1 MAKNVKE
8 KLKNKLDKGI
18 KKISELSQA
27 EQNVNSAI
35 TAENSKLNNFAIIT
49 TWITMV
55 LGEVIFLVSQFA
67 QQRQFDDFKI
77 QLIIFTVGFSVLN
90 LIPTIIFFFFKKI
103 HSVLSIL
110 KYIIPL
116 TFSSIVPLY
125 SYVCLGYNHQVW
137 MLGLCVIIFSI
148 LFMSK
153 RVFVITTVFLT
164 IMDFAFLFIVSNM
177 EFNGERYLDTLFNIR
192 AEVGIRS
199 ACYIIALLFGLRVI
213 NYIRVLFNTASA
225 NEKKTAEQN
234 KKMEEIV
241 TGIKDLSENLKKL
254 STANADYAEK
264 LSEASESQASGIE
277 EIASS
282 TEELMSS
289 IEEIAKNTTLIYGEI
304 EKVAIDSE
312 KGTTS
317 LNSSSSEMHDLV
329 VFSQKMI
336 ESIDAINEIAEN
348 TNLLALNAAIEAAR
362 AGDAGKGFAV
372 VATEIRKLA
381 EKSTRAASEVGDL
394 LRESKIKINK
404 TSDLN
409 KAVAETYNDVSLRLE
424 EITKVFQQI
433 SFAIQELDKGG
444 REISK
449 SLELISQ
456 TSNENFDMSKEI
468 ASTTKEFDG
477 EIRHLTQL
485 VGN

>member
-8 KLKNKLDKGI
+8 KLKSKPEQGI
-18 KKISELSQA
+18 KKISETSQA
-27 EQNVNSAI
+27 NQNSNSTI
-35 TAENSKLNNFAIIT
+35 TAENSKLNTFAIIT

-67 QQRQFDDFKI
+67 QQRQFDDFKM

-103 HSVLSIL
+103 HSVL

-164 IMDFAFLFIVSNM
+164 VMDFAFLFIVSNM
-177 EFNGERYLDTLFNIR
+177 EFNGEKYIDTLFNMR
-192 AEVGIRS
+192 AEIGIRL
-199 ACYIIALLFGLRVI
+199 ACYVIALLFGLRVI

-225 NEKKTAEQN
+225 NEKRTNEQN

-241 TGIKDLSENLKKL
+241 FGIKDLSEKLKKL

-264 LSEASESQASGIE
+264 LSESSESQASGIE

-289 IEEIAKNTTLIYGEI
+289 IEEIAKNTTLVYGEI
-304 EKVAIDSE
+304 ERVTIDSE

-329 VFSQKMI
+329 LFSQKMI

-409 KAVAETYNDVSLRLE
+409 KAVAETYNDVSAKLD

-433 SFAIQELDKGG
+433 SFATQELDKGG
-444 REISK
+444 REIAK
-449 SLELISQ
+449 ALEGISQ

-468 ASTTKEFDG
+468 ESTTKEFDS

-485 VGN
+485 IGN

>member
-1 MAKNVKE
+1 MAKNMKE
-8 KLKNKLDKGI
+8 KIKNKLDKGI
-18 KKISELSQA
+18 KKISEISSEQLTDSAMSA
-27 EQNVNSAI
+27 ENKKLNIFAI
-35 TAENSKLNNFAIIT
+35 TT
-49 TWITMV
+49 TWLTMV
-55 LGEVIFLVSQFA
+55 MGEIFFVISQIA
-67 QQRQFDDFKI
+67 QQREFDDFKM
-77 QLIIFTVGFSVLN
+77 QLLVFTIGFSVLN
-90 LIPTIIFFFFKKI
+90 LIPTAIFFFFKKI
-103 HSVLSIL
+103 HGSL
-110 KYIIPL
+110 KYIIPV
-116 TFSSIVPLY
+116 TFATIVPLY

-137 MLGLCVIIFSI
+137 MLGLAIILFSI

-153 RVFVITTVFLT
+153 RVFAITAAFVMLADFIFFFTVLH
-164 IMDFAFLFIVSNM
+164 M
-177 EFNGERYLDTLFNIR
+177 EFGGQEYIETLFNMR
-192 AEVGIRS
+192 AEVGIRL
-199 ACYIIALLFGLRVI
+199 ACYVIEIVLGLRII
-213 NYIRVLFNTASA
+213 NYIKLLFVSAAA
-225 NEKKTAEQN
+225 NEKKATEQN

-241 TGIKDLSENLKKL
+241 NGIKDLSENLKKL
-254 STANADYAEK
+254 SGNNSDYAEK

-289 IEEIAKNTTLIYGEI
+289 IEEIAKNTTLVYGEI
-304 EKVAIDSE
+304 EKVSIDSE

-317 LNSSSSEMHDLV
+317 LNSSSTEMHDLV
-329 VFSQKMI
+329 LFSQKMI

-394 LRESKIKINK
+394 LRESKIKITK
-404 TSDLN
+404 TSDFN
-409 KAVAETYNDVSLRLE
+409 KAVAETYKDVSLRLE

>member
-1 MAKNVKE
+1 MAKNMKE
-8 KLKNKLDKGI
+8 KLKSKPEQGI
-18 KKISELSQA
+18 KKISETSQA
-27 EQNVNSAI
+27 NQNSNSTI

-49 TWITMV
+49 TWITLV
-55 LGEVIFLVSQFA
+55 LGELIFLVSQFA
-67 QQRQFDDFKI
+67 QQRQFDDFKM

-90 LIPTIIFFFFKKI
+90 LIPTIIFFFFKRI
-103 HSVLSIL
+103 HSVL

-125 SYVCLGYNHQVW
+125 SYICLGYNHQVW

-164 IMDFAFLFIVSNM
+164 VMDFAFLFIVSNM
-177 EFNGERYLDTLFNIR
+177 EFNGEKYIDTLFNMR
-192 AEVGIRS
+192 AEIGIRL

-213 NYIRVLFNTASA
+213 NYIRVLFNSASA
-225 NEKKTAEQN
+225 NEKRTNEQN
-234 KKMEEIV
+234 KKMEEMV
-241 TGIKDLSENLKKL
+241 FGIKDLSEKLKKL

-264 LSEASESQASGIE
+264 LSESSESQASGIE

-289 IEEIAKNTTLIYGEI
+289 IEEIAKNTTLVYGEI
-304 EKVAIDSE
+304 ERVTIDSE

-329 VFSQKMI
+329 LFSQKMI

-409 KAVAETYNDVSLRLE
+409 KAVAETYNDVSAKLD

-433 SFAIQELDKGG
+433 SFATQELDKGG
-444 REISK
+444 REIAK
-449 SLELISQ
+449 ALEGISQ

-468 ASTTKEFDG
+468 ESTTKEFDS

-485 VGN
+485 IGN

>member
-8 KLKNKLDKGI
+8 KLKSKPEQGI
-18 KKISELSQA
+18 KKISETSQA
-27 EQNVNSAI
+27 NQNSNSTI

-49 TWITMV
+49 TWITLV
-55 LGEVIFLVSQFA
+55 LGELIFLVSQFA
-67 QQRQFDDFKI
+67 QQRQFDDFKM

-103 HSVLSIL
+103 HSVL

-125 SYVCLGYNHQVW
+125 SYICLGYNHQVW

-164 IMDFAFLFIVSNM
+164 VMDFAFLFIVSNM
-177 EFNGERYLDTLFNIR
+177 EFNGEKYIDTLFNMR
-192 AEVGIRS
+192 AEIGIRL

-213 NYIRVLFNTASA
+213 NYIRVLFNSASA
-225 NEKKTAEQN
+225 NEKRTNEQN

-241 TGIKDLSENLKKL
+241 FGIKDLSEKLKKL

-264 LSEASESQASGIE
+264 LSESSESQASGIE

-289 IEEIAKNTTLIYGEI
+289 IEEIAKNTTLVYGEI
-304 EKVAIDSE
+304 ERVTIDSE

-329 VFSQKMI
+329 LFSQKMI

-409 KAVAETYNDVSLRLE
+409 KAVAETYNDVSAKLD

-433 SFAIQELDKGG
+433 SFATQELDKGG
-444 REISK
+444 REIAK
-449 SLELISQ
+449 ALEGISQ

-468 ASTTKEFDG
+468 ESTTKEFDS

-485 VGN
+485 IGN

>member
-90 LIPTIIFFFFKKI
+90 LIPTIIFFFFKRI
-103 HSVLSIL
+103 HSVL

-125 SYVCLGYNHQVW
+125 SYICLGYNHQVW

-289 IEEIAKNTTLIYGEI
+289 IEEIAKNTTLVYGAI

-485 VGN
+485 VSN

>member
-8 KLKNKLDKGI
+8 KLKSKPEQGI
-18 KKISELSQA
+18 KKISETSQA
-27 EQNVNSAI
+27 NQNSNSTI
-35 TAENSKLNNFAIIT
+35 TAENSKLNTFAIIT
-49 TWITMV
+49 TWITLV

-67 QQRQFDDFKI
+67 QQRQFDDFKM

-90 LIPTIIFFFFKKI
+90 LIPTIIFFFFKRI
-103 HSVLSIL
+103 HSVL

-164 IMDFAFLFIVSNM
+164 VMDFAFLFIVSNM
-177 EFNGERYLDTLFNIR
+177 EFNGEKYIDTLFNMR
-192 AEVGIRS
+192 AEIGIRL

-213 NYIRVLFNTASA
+213 NYIRVLFNSASA
-225 NEKKTAEQN
+225 NEKRTNEQN

-241 TGIKDLSENLKKL
+241 FGIKDLSEKLKKL

-264 LSEASESQASGIE
+264 LSESSESQASGIE

-289 IEEIAKNTTLIYGEI
+289 IEEIAKNTTLVYGEI
-304 EKVAIDSE
+304 ERVTIDSE

-329 VFSQKMI
+329 LFSQKMI

-409 KAVAETYNDVSLRLE
+409 KAVAETYNGVSAKLD

-433 SFAIQELDKGG
+433 SFATQELDKGG
-444 REISK
+444 REIAK
-449 SLELISQ
+449 ALEGISQ

-468 ASTTKEFDG
+468 ESTTKEFDS

-485 VGN
+485 IGN

>member
-1 MAKNVKE
+1 MKE
-8 KLKNKLDKGI
+8 KLKSKPEQGI
-18 KKISELSQA
+18 KKISETSQA
-27 EQNVNSAI
+27 NQNSNSTI

-49 TWITMV
+49 TWITLV
-55 LGEVIFLVSQFA
+55 LGELIFLVSQFA
-67 QQRQFDDFKI
+67 QQRQFDDFKM

-90 LIPTIIFFFFKKI
+90 LTPTIIFFFFKKI
-103 HSVLSIL
+103 HSVL

-125 SYVCLGYNHQVW
+125 SYICLGYNHQVW

-164 IMDFAFLFIVSNM
+164 VMDFAFLFIVSNM
-177 EFNGERYLDTLFNIR
+177 EFNGEKYIDTLFNMR
-192 AEVGIRS
+192 AEIGIRL

-213 NYIRVLFNTASA
+213 NYIRVLFNSASA
-225 NEKKTAEQN
+225 NEKRTNEQN
-234 KKMEEIV
+234 KKMEEMV
-241 TGIKDLSENLKKL
+241 FGIKDLSEKLKKL

-264 LSEASESQASGIE
+264 LSESSESQASGIE

-289 IEEIAKNTTLIYGEI
+289 IEEIAKNTTLVYGEI
-304 EKVAIDSE
+304 ERVTIDSE

-329 VFSQKMI
+329 LFSQKMI

-409 KAVAETYNDVSLRLE
+409 KAVAETYNDVSAKLD

-433 SFAIQELDKGG
+433 SFATQELDKGG
-444 REISK
+444 REIAK
-449 SLELISQ
+449 ALEGISQ

-468 ASTTKEFDG
+468 ESTTKEFDS

-485 VGN
+485 IGN

>member
-1 MAKNVKE
+1 MAKNMKE
-8 KLKNKLDKGI
+8 KLKSKPEQGI
-18 KKISELSQA
+18 KKISETSQA
-27 EQNVNSAI
+27 NQNSNSTI

-49 TWITMV
+49 TWITLV
-55 LGEVIFLVSQFA
+55 LGELIFLVSQFA
-67 QQRQFDDFKI
+67 QQRQFDDFKM

-90 LIPTIIFFFFKKI
+90 LIPTIIFFFFKRI
-103 HSVLSIL
+103 HSVL

-125 SYVCLGYNHQVW
+125 SYICLGYNHQVW

-164 IMDFAFLFIVSNM
+164 VMDFAFLFIVSNM
-177 EFNGERYLDTLFNIR
+177 EFNGEKYIDTLFNMR
-192 AEVGIRS
+192 AEAGIRL

-213 NYIRVLFNTASA
+213 NYIRVLFNSASA
-225 NEKKTAEQN
+225 NEKRTNEQN
-234 KKMEEIV
+234 KKMEEMV
-241 TGIKDLSENLKKL
+241 FGIKDLSEKLKKL

-264 LSEASESQASGIE
+264 LSESSESQASGIE

-289 IEEIAKNTTLIYGEI
+289 IEEIAKNTTLVYGEI
-304 EKVAIDSE
+304 ERVTIDSE

-329 VFSQKMI
+329 LFSQKMI

-348 TNLLALNAAIEAAR
+348 TNLLALNAAIEAAS

-409 KAVAETYNDVSLRLE
+409 KAVAETYNDVSAKLD

-433 SFAIQELDKGG
+433 SFATQELDKGG
-444 REISK
+444 REIAK
-449 SLELISQ
+449 ALEGISQ

-468 ASTTKEFDG
+468 ESTTKEFDS

-485 VGN
+485 IGN

>member
-8 KLKNKLDKGI
+8 KLKSKPEQGI
-18 KKISELSQA
+18 KKISETSQA
-27 EQNVNSAI
+27 NQNSNSTI
-35 TAENSKLNNFAIIT
+35 TAENSKLNTFAIIT
-49 TWITMV
+49 TWITLV

-67 QQRQFDDFKI
+67 QQRQFDDFKM

-90 LIPTIIFFFFKKI
+90 LVPTIIFFFFKRI
-103 HSVLSIL
+103 HSVL

-164 IMDFAFLFIVSNM
+164 VMDFAFLFIVSNM
-177 EFNGERYLDTLFNIR
+177 EFNGEKYIDTLFNMR
-192 AEVGIRS
+192 AEIGIRL
-199 ACYIIALLFGLRVI
+199 ACYVIALLFGLRVI

-225 NEKKTAEQN
+225 NEKRTNEQN

-241 TGIKDLSENLKKL
+241 FGIKDLSEKLKKL

-264 LSEASESQASGIE
+264 LSESSESQASGIE

-289 IEEIAKNTTLIYGEI
+289 IEEIAKNTTLVYGEI
-304 EKVAIDSE
+304 ERVTIDSE

-329 VFSQKMI
+329 LFSQKMI

-409 KAVAETYNDVSLRLE
+409 KAVAETYNDVSAKLD

-433 SFAIQELDKGG
+433 SFATQELDKGG
-444 REISK
+444 REIAK
-449 SLELISQ
+449 ALEGISQ

-468 ASTTKEFDG
+468 ESTTKEFDS

-485 VGN
+485 IGN

>member
-1 MAKNVKE
+1 MAKNMKE
-8 KLKNKLDKGI
+8 KLKSKPEQGI
-18 KKISELSQA
+18 KKISETSQA
-27 EQNVNSAI
+27 NQNSNSTI
-35 TAENSKLNNFAIIT
+35 TAENSKLNTFAIIT
-49 TWITMV
+49 TWITLV

-67 QQRQFDDFKI
+67 QQRQFDDFKM

-90 LIPTIIFFFFKKI
+90 LVPTIIFFFFKRI
-103 HSVLSIL
+103 HSVL

-164 IMDFAFLFIVSNM
+164 VMDFAFLFIVSNM
-177 EFNGERYLDTLFNIR
+177 EFNGEKYIDTLFNMR
-192 AEVGIRS
+192 AEIGIRL
-199 ACYIIALLFGLRVI
+199 ACYVIALLFGLRVI

-225 NEKKTAEQN
+225 NEKRTNEQN

-241 TGIKDLSENLKKL
+241 FGIKDLSEKLKKL

-264 LSEASESQASGIE
+264 LSESSESQASGIE

-289 IEEIAKNTTLIYGEI
+289 IEEIAKNTTLVYGEI
-304 EKVAIDSE
+304 ERVTIDSE

-329 VFSQKMI
+329 LFSQKMI

-409 KAVAETYNDVSLRLE
+409 KAVAETYNDVSAKLD

-433 SFAIQELDKGG
+433 SFATQELDKGG
-444 REISK
+444 REIAK
-449 SLELISQ
+449 ALEGISQ

-468 ASTTKEFDG
+468 ESTTKEFDS

-485 VGN
+485 IGN

>member
-90 LIPTIIFFFFKKI
+90 LIPTIIFFFFKRI
-103 HSVLSIL
+103 HSVL

-125 SYVCLGYNHQVW
+125 SYICLGYNHQVW

-409 KAVAETYNDVSLRLE
+409 KAVAETYKDVSLRLE

>member
-1 MAKNVKE
+1 MAKNMKE
-8 KLKNKLDKGI
+8 KLKSKPEQGI
-18 KKISELSQA
+18 KKISETSQA
-27 EQNVNSAI
+27 NQNSNSTI

-49 TWITMV
+49 TWITLV
-55 LGEVIFLVSQFA
+55 LGELIFLVSQFA

-90 LIPTIIFFFFKKI
+90 LIPTIIFFFFKRI
-103 HSVLSIL
+103 HSVL

-153 RVFVITTVFLT
+153 RVFVITTIFLT
-164 IMDFAFLFIVSNM
+164 VMDFAFLFIVSNM
-177 EFNGERYLDTLFNIR
+177 EFNGEKYIDTLFNMR
-192 AEVGIRS
+192 AEIGIRL

-213 NYIRVLFNTASA
+213 NYIRVLFNSASA
-225 NEKKTAEQN
+225 NEKRTNEQN
-234 KKMEEIV
+234 KKMEEMV
-241 TGIKDLSENLKKL
+241 FGIKDLSEKLKKL

-264 LSEASESQASGIE
+264 LSESSESQASGIE

-289 IEEIAKNTTLIYGEI
+289 IEEIAKNTTLVYGEI
-304 EKVAIDSE
+304 ERVTIDSE

-329 VFSQKMI
+329 LFSQKMI

-409 KAVAETYNDVSLRLE
+409 KAVAETYNDVSAKLD

-433 SFAIQELDKGG
+433 SFATQELDKGG
-444 REISK
+444 REIAK
-449 SLELISQ
+449 ALEGISQ

-468 ASTTKEFDG
+468 ESTTKEFDS

-485 VGN
+485 IGN

>member
-1 MAKNVKE
+1 MAKNMKE
-8 KLKNKLDKGI
+8 KLKSKPEQGI
-18 KKISELSQA
+18 KKISETSQA
-27 EQNVNSAI
+27 NQNSNSTI
-35 TAENSKLNNFAIIT
+35 TAENSKLNTFAIIT
-49 TWITMV
+49 TWITLV
-55 LGEVIFLVSQFA
+55 LGELIFLVSQFA
-67 QQRQFDDFKI
+67 QQRQFDDFKM

-90 LIPTIIFFFFKKI
+90 LIPTIIFLFFKKI
-103 HSVLSIL
+103 HSVL

-125 SYVCLGYNHQVW
+125 SYICLGYNHQVW

-164 IMDFAFLFIVSNM
+164 VMDFAFLFIVSNM
-177 EFNGERYLDTLFNIR
+177 EFNGEKYIDTLFNMR
-192 AEVGIRS
+192 AEIGIRL
-199 ACYIIALLFGLRVI
+199 ACYVIALLFGLRVI

-225 NEKKTAEQN
+225 NEKRTNEQN

-241 TGIKDLSENLKKL
+241 FGIKDLSEKLKKL

-264 LSEASESQASGIE
+264 LSESSESQASGIE

-289 IEEIAKNTTLIYGEI
+289 IEEIAKNTTLVYGEI
-304 EKVAIDSE
+304 ERVTIDSE

-329 VFSQKMI
+329 LFSQKMI

-409 KAVAETYNDVSLRLE
+409 KAVAETYNDVSAKLD

-433 SFAIQELDKGG
+433 SFATQELDKGG
-444 REISK
+444 REIAK
-449 SLELISQ
+449 ALEGISQ

-468 ASTTKEFDG
+468 ESTTKEFDS

-485 VGN
+485 IGN

>member
-8 KLKNKLDKGI
+8 KIKNKLDKGI
-18 KKISELSQA
+18 KKISGLSHA

-49 TWITMV
+49 TWITLV
-55 LGEVIFLVSQFA
+55 LGELIFLVSQFA

-90 LIPTIIFFFFKKI
+90 LIPTIIFFFFKRI
-103 HSVLSIL
+103 HSVL

-125 SYVCLGYNHQVW
+125 SYICLGYNHQVW

>member
-8 KLKNKLDKGI
+8 KLKSKPEQGI
-18 KKISELSQA
+18 KKISETSQA
-27 EQNVNSAI
+27 NQNSNSTI
-35 TAENSKLNNFAIIT
+35 TAENNKLNTFAIIT
-49 TWITMV
+49 TWITLV
-55 LGEVIFLVSQFA
+55 LGELIFLASQIV
-67 QQRQFDDFKI
+67 QQRQFDDFKM
-77 QLIIFTVGFSVLN
+77 QLIIFTVGFSILN
-90 LIPTIIFFFFKKI
+90 LIPTTIFFFFKKI
-103 HSVLSIL
+103 HYIL

-153 RVFVITTVFLT
+153 RVFVITTIFLAV
-164 IMDFAFLFIVSNM
+164 MDFAFLFIVSNM
-177 EFNGERYLDTLFNIR
+177 EFNGDKYMDTLFNMR
-192 AEVGIRS
+192 AEAGIRL
-199 ACYIIALLFGLRVI
+199 ACYIIALLFGLRII
-213 NYIRVLFNTASA
+213 NYIRLLFNSAFA
-225 NEKKTAEQN
+225 NEKRTHEQN

-241 TGIKDLSENLKKL
+241 FGIKDLSEKLKRL
-254 STANADYAEK
+254 STSNADYAEK
-264 LSEASESQASGIE
+264 LSESSESQASGIE

-289 IEEIAKNTTLIYGEI
+289 IEEIAKNTNLVYGEI
-304 EKVAIDSE
+304 EKVAINSE

-329 VFSQKMI
+329 LFSQKMI

-409 KAVAETYNDVSLRLE
+409 KAVAETYKDVSSKLE

-433 SFAIQELDKGG
+433 SFATQELDKGG

-449 SLELISQ
+449 ALENISQ
-456 TSNENFDMSKEI
+456 ASNENFDMSKEI
-468 ASTTKEFDG
+468 ESTTKEFDG

-485 VGN
+485 IGN

>member
-1 MAKNVKE
+1 MAKNMKE
-8 KLKNKLDKGI
+8 KLKSKPEQGI
-18 KKISELSQA
+18 KKISETSQA
-27 EQNVNSAI
+27 NQNSNSTI

-49 TWITMV
+49 TWITLV
-55 LGEVIFLVSQFA
+55 LGELIFLISQFA
-67 QQRQFDDFKI
+67 QQRQFDDFKM

-90 LIPTIIFFFFKKI
+90 LIPTIIFFFFKRI
-103 HSVLSIL
+103 HSVL

-125 SYVCLGYNHQVW
+125 SYICLGYNHQVW

-164 IMDFAFLFIVSNM
+164 VMDFAFLFIVSNM
-177 EFNGERYLDTLFNIR
+177 EFNGEKYIDTLFNMR
-192 AEVGIRS
+192 AEIGIRL

-213 NYIRVLFNTASA
+213 NYIRVLFNSASA
-225 NEKKTAEQN
+225 NEKRTNEQN
-234 KKMEEIV
+234 KKMEEMV
-241 TGIKDLSENLKKL
+241 FGIKDLSEKLKKL
-254 STANADYAEK
+254 STSNADYAEK

-289 IEEIAKNTTLIYGEI
+289 IEEIAKNTTLVYGEI

-312 KGTTS
+312 KGTKS
-317 LNSSSSEMHDLV
+317 LHSSSSEMHDLV
-329 VFSQKMI
+329 LFSQRMI

-372 VATEIRKLA
+372 VATEI
-381 EKSTRAASEVGDL
+381 
-394 LRESKIKINK
+394 
-404 TSDLN
+404 
-409 KAVAETYNDVSLRLE
+409 
-424 EITKVFQQI
+424 
-433 SFAIQELDKGG
+433 
-444 REISK
+444 
-449 SLELISQ
+449 
-456 TSNENFDMSKEI
+456 
-468 ASTTKEFDG
+468 
-477 EIRHLTQL
+477 
-485 VGN
+485 

>member
-8 KLKNKLDKGI
+8 KIKNKLDKGI
-18 KKISELSQA
+18 KKISGLSHA
-27 EQNVNSAI
+27 EQNADSAMNSENKKLNIFAI
-35 TAENSKLNNFAIIT
+35 TT
-49 TWITMV
+49 TWLTMV
-55 LGEVIFLVSQFA
+55 MGEIFFVISQIT
-67 QQRQFDDFKI
+67 QQRQFDDFKM

-103 HSVLSIL
+103 HSVL
-110 KYIIPL
+110 KYIISL

-164 IMDFAFLFIVSNM
+164 VMDFAFLFIVSNM
-177 EFNGERYLDTLFNIR
+177 EFNGEKYIDTLFNMR
-192 AEVGIRS
+192 AEIAIRL
-199 ACYIIALLFGLRVI
+199 ACYIIAIVLGLRII
-213 NYIRVLFNTASA
+213 NYIKLLFLSATA

-234 KKMEEIV
+234 KRMEEIV

-254 STANADYAEK
+254 SSNNSDYAEK

-289 IEEIAKNTTLIYGEI
+289 IEEIAKNTTLVYGEI
-304 EKVAIDSE
+304 EKVSIDSE

-329 VFSQKMI
+329 LFSQKMI

-394 LRESKIKINK
+394 LRESKIKITK
-404 TSDLN
+404 TSDFN
-409 KAVAETYNDVSLRLE
+409 KAVAETYKDVSLRLE

>member
-8 KLKNKLDKGI
+8 KIKNKLDKGI
-18 KKISELSQA
+18 KKISGLSHA
-27 EQNVNSAI
+27 EQNADSAMNSENKKLNIFAI
-35 TAENSKLNNFAIIT
+35 TT
-49 TWITMV
+49 TWLTMV
-55 LGEVIFLVSQFA
+55 MGEIFFVISQIT
-67 QQRQFDDFKI
+67 QQRQFEDFKTQI
-77 QLIIFTVGFSVLN
+77 IIFTIGFSILN
-90 LIPTIIFFFFKKI
+90 LIPTIIFFFFKRI
-103 HSVLSIL
+103 HSVL

-164 IMDFAFLFIVSNM
+164 VMDFAFLFIVSNM
-177 EFNGERYLDTLFNIR
+177 EFNGEKYLDTLFNMR
-192 AEVGIRS
+192 AEVGIRL
-199 ACYIIALLFGLRVI
+199 ACYIIAIVLGLRII
-213 NYIRVLFNTASA
+213 NYIKLLFLSATA

-234 KKMEEIV
+234 KRMEEIV

-254 STANADYAEK
+254 SSNNSDYAEK

-289 IEEIAKNTTLIYGEI
+289 IEEIAKNTTLVYGEI
-304 EKVAIDSE
+304 EKVSIDSE

-329 VFSQKMI
+329 LFSQKMI

-394 LRESKIKINK
+394 LRESKIKITK
-404 TSDLN
+404 TSDFN
-409 KAVAETYNDVSLRLE
+409 KAVAETYKDVSLRLE

>member
-1 MAKNVKE
+1 MAKNMKE
-8 KLKNKLDKGI
+8 KLKSKPEQGI
-18 KKISELSQA
+18 KKISETSQA
-27 EQNVNSAI
+27 NQNSNSTI

-49 TWITMV
+49 TWITLV

-67 QQRQFDDFKI
+67 QQRQFDDFKM

-90 LIPTIIFFFFKKI
+90 LIPTIIFFFFKRI
-103 HSVLSIL
+103 HSVL

-153 RVFVITTVFLT
+153 RVFVITTIFLT
-164 IMDFAFLFIVSNM
+164 VMDFAFLFIVSNM
-177 EFNGERYLDTLFNIR
+177 EFNGEKYIDTLFNMR
-192 AEVGIRS
+192 AEAGIRL

-225 NEKKTAEQN
+225 NEKRTNEQN

-241 TGIKDLSENLKKL
+241 FGIKDLSEKLKKL

-264 LSEASESQASGIE
+264 LSESSESQASGIE

-289 IEEIAKNTTLIYGEI
+289 IEEIAKNTTLVYGEI
-304 EKVAIDSE
+304 ERVTIDSE

-329 VFSQKMI
+329 LFSQKMI

-409 KAVAETYNDVSLRLE
+409 KAVAETYNDVSAKLD

-433 SFAIQELDKGG
+433 SFATQELDKGG
-444 REISK
+444 REIAK
-449 SLELISQ
+449 ALEGISQ

-468 ASTTKEFDG
+468 ESTTKEFDS

-485 VGN
+485 IGN

>member
-8 KLKNKLDKGI
+8 KLKSKPEQGI
-18 KKISELSQA
+18 KKISETSQA
-27 EQNVNSAI
+27 NQNSNSTI
-35 TAENSKLNNFAIIT
+35 TAENSKLNTFAIIT

-67 QQRQFDDFKI
+67 QQRQFDDFKM

-90 LIPTIIFFFFKKI
+90 LIPTIIFFFFKRI
-103 HSVLSIL
+103 HSVL

-164 IMDFAFLFIVSNM
+164 VMDFAFLFIVSNM
-177 EFNGERYLDTLFNIR
+177 EFNGEKYIDTLFNMR
-192 AEVGIRS
+192 AEIGIRL
-199 ACYIIALLFGLRVI
+199 ACYVIALLFGLRVI

-225 NEKKTAEQN
+225 NEKRTNEQN

-241 TGIKDLSENLKKL
+241 FGIKDLSEKLKKL

-264 LSEASESQASGIE
+264 LSESSESQASGIE

-289 IEEIAKNTTLIYGEI
+289 IEEIAKNTTLVYGEI
-304 EKVAIDSE
+304 ERVTIDSE

-329 VFSQKMI
+329 LFSQKMI

-409 KAVAETYNDVSLRLE
+409 KAVAETYNDVSAKLD

-433 SFAIQELDKGG
+433 SFATQELDKGG
-444 REISK
+444 REIAK
-449 SLELISQ
+449 ALEGISQ

-468 ASTTKEFDG
+468 ESTTKEVDS

-485 VGN
+485 IGN

>member
-1 MAKNVKE
+1 MAKNMKE
-8 KLKNKLDKGI
+8 KLKSKPEQGI
-18 KKISELSQA
+18 KKISETSQA
-27 EQNVNSAI
+27 NQNSNSTI

-49 TWITMV
+49 TWITLV
-55 LGEVIFLVSQFA
+55 LGELIFLVSQFA

-90 LIPTIIFFFFKKI
+90 LIPTIIFFFFKRI
-103 HSVLSIL
+103 HSVL

-125 SYVCLGYNHQVW
+125 SYICLGYNHQVW
-137 MLGLCVIIFSI
+137 MLGLCIILFSV

-153 RVFVITTVFLT
+153 RVLVITSIFIT
-164 IMDFAFLFIVSNM
+164 IADFLFFFIVLHM
-177 EFNGERYLDTLFNIR
+177 EFNGQEYVDTLFNMR
-192 AEVGIRS
+192 AELGIRV
-199 ACYIIALLFGLRVI
+199 ACYIMSALFGLRVI
-213 NYIRVLFNTASA
+213 SYIKVLLSTVNI
-225 NEKKTAEQN
+225 NEKRTNEQN

-241 TGIKDLSENLKKL
+241 FGVKDLSEKLKKL
-254 STANADYAEK
+254 STSNADYAEK

-289 IEEIAKNTTLIYGEI
+289 IEEIAKNTTLVYGEI

-312 KGTTS
+312 KGTKS
-317 LNSSSSEMHDLV
+317 LHSSSSEMHDLV
-329 VFSQKMI
+329 LFSQRMI

-409 KAVAETYNDVSLRLE
+409 KDVAETYNDVSIKLE

-433 SFAIQELDKGG
+433 SFATQELDKGG
-444 REISK
+444 REIARA
-449 SLELISQ
+449 LEVISQ

-468 ASTTKEFDG
+468 ESTTKEFDS

>member
-8 KLKNKLDKGI
+8 KLKSKPEQGI
-18 KKISELSQA
+18 KKISETSQA
-27 EQNVNSAI
+27 NQNSNSTI

-49 TWITMV
+49 TWITLV

-67 QQRQFDDFKI
+67 QQRQFDDFKM

-103 HSVLSIL
+103 HSVL

-125 SYVCLGYNHQVW
+125 SYICLGYNHQVW

-164 IMDFAFLFIVSNM
+164 VMDFAFLFIVSNM
-177 EFNGERYLDTLFNIR
+177 EFNGEKYIDTLFNMR
-192 AEVGIRS
+192 AEIGIRL

-213 NYIRVLFNTASA
+213 NYIRVLFNSASA
-225 NEKKTAEQN
+225 NEKRTNEQN
-234 KKMEEIV
+234 KKMEEMV
-241 TGIKDLSENLKKL
+241 FGIKDLSEKLKKL

-264 LSEASESQASGIE
+264 LSESSESQASGIE

-289 IEEIAKNTTLIYGEI
+289 IEEIAKNTTLVYGEI
-304 EKVAIDSE
+304 ERVTIDSE

-329 VFSQKMI
+329 LFSQKMI

-409 KAVAETYNDVSLRLE
+409 KAVAETYNDVSAKLD

-433 SFAIQELDKGG
+433 SFATQELDKGG
-444 REISK
+444 REIAK
-449 SLELISQ
+449 ALEGISQ

-468 ASTTKEFDG
+468 ESTTKEFDS

-485 VGN
+485 IGN

>member
-8 KLKNKLDKGI
+8 KIKNKLDKGI
-18 KKISELSQA
+18 KKISGLSHA
-27 EQNVNSAI
+27 EQNSNSTI
-35 TAENSKLNNFAIIT
+35 TAENSKLNTFAIIT

-67 QQRQFDDFKI
+67 QQRQFDDFKM

-103 HSVLSIL
+103 HSSVL

-153 RVFVITTVFLT
+153 RVFIITTVFLT
-164 IMDFAFLFIVSNM
+164 VMDFAFLFIVSNM
-177 EFNGERYLDTLFNIR
+177 EFNGEKYIDTLFNMR
-192 AEVGIRS
+192 AEVGIRF
-199 ACYIIALLFGLRVI
+199 ACYVIALLFGLRVI

-225 NEKKTAEQN
+225 NEKRTNEQN

-254 STANADYAEK
+254 SSNNSDYAEK

-289 IEEIAKNTTLIYGEI
+289 IEEIAKNTTLVYGEI
-304 EKVAIDSE
+304 EKVSIDSE

-329 VFSQKMI
+329 LFSQKMI

-394 LRESKIKINK
+394 LRESKIKITK
-404 TSDLN
+404 TSDFN
-409 KAVAETYNDVSLRLE
+409 KAVAETYKDVSLRLE

>member
-1 MAKNVKE
+1 MAKNMKE
-8 KLKNKLDKGI
+8 KLKSKPEQGI
-18 KKISELSQA
+18 KKISETSQA
-27 EQNVNSAI
+27 NQNSNSTI
-35 TAENSKLNNFAIIT
+35 TAENNKLNNFAIIT
-49 TWITMV
+49 TWITLV
-55 LGEVIFLVSQFA
+55 LGELIFLISQFA
-67 QQRQFDDFKI
+67 QQRQFDDFKM

-90 LIPTIIFFFFKKI
+90 LIPTIIFFFFKRI
-103 HSVLSIL
+103 HSVL

-125 SYVCLGYNHQVW
+125 SYICLGYNHQVW

-164 IMDFAFLFIVSNM
+164 VMDFAFLFIVSNM
-177 EFNGERYLDTLFNIR
+177 EFNGEKYIDTLFNMR
-192 AEVGIRS
+192 AEIGIRL

-213 NYIRVLFNTASA
+213 NYIRVLFNSASA
-225 NEKKTAEQN
+225 NEKRTNEQN
-234 KKMEEIV
+234 KKMEEMV
-241 TGIKDLSENLKKL
+241 FGIKDLSEKLKKL
-254 STANADYAEK
+254 STSNADYAEK

-289 IEEIAKNTTLIYGEI
+289 IEEIAKNTTLVYGEI

-312 KGTTS
+312 KGTKS
-317 LNSSSSEMHDLV
+317 LHSSSSEMHDLV
-329 VFSQKMI
+329 LFSQRMI

-409 KAVAETYNDVSLRLE
+409 KDVAETYNDVSIKLE

-433 SFAIQELDKGG
+433 SFATQELDKGG
-444 REISK
+444 REIARA
-449 SLELISQ
+449 LEVISQ

-468 ASTTKEFDG
+468 ESTTKEFDS

>member
-8 KLKNKLDKGI
+8 KIKNKLDKGI
-18 KKISELSQA
+18 KKISGLSHA
-27 EQNVNSAI
+27 EQNADSAMNSENKKLNIFAI
-35 TAENSKLNNFAIIT
+35 TT
-49 TWITMV
+49 TWLTMV
-55 LGEVIFLVSQFA
+55 MGEIFFVISQIT
-67 QQRQFDDFKI
+67 QQRQFDDFKM

-90 LIPTIIFFFFKKI
+90 LIPTIIFFFFKRI
-103 HSVLSIL
+103 HSVL

-164 IMDFAFLFIVSNM
+164 VMDFAFLFIVSNM
-177 EFNGERYLDTLFNIR
+177 EFNGEKYIDTLFNMR
-192 AEVGIRS
+192 AEIGIRL
-199 ACYIIALLFGLRVI
+199 ACYIIAIVLGLRII
-213 NYIRVLFNTASA
+213 NYIKLLFLSATA

-234 KKMEEIV
+234 KRMEEIV

-254 STANADYAEK
+254 SSNNSDYAEK

-289 IEEIAKNTTLIYGEI
+289 IEEIAKNTTLVYGEI
-304 EKVAIDSE
+304 EKVSIDSE

-329 VFSQKMI
+329 LFSQKMI

-394 LRESKIKINK
+394 LRESKIKITK
-404 TSDLN
+404 TSDFN
-409 KAVAETYNDVSLRLE
+409 KAVAETYKDVSLRLE

>member
-8 KLKNKLDKGI
+8 KIKNKLDKGI
-18 KKISELSQA
+18 KKISGLSHA
-27 EQNVNSAI
+27 EQNADSAMNSENKKLNIFAI
-35 TAENSKLNNFAIIT
+35 TT
-49 TWITMV
+49 TWLTMV
-55 LGEVIFLVSQFA
+55 MGEIFFVISQIT
-67 QQRQFDDFKI
+67 QQRQFDDFKM

-90 LIPTIIFFFFKKI
+90 LIPTIIFFFFKRI
-103 HSVLSIL
+103 HSVL

-164 IMDFAFLFIVSNM
+164 VMDFAFLFIVSNM
-177 EFNGERYLDTLFNIR
+177 EFNGEKYIDTLFNMR
-192 AEVGIRS
+192 AEVGIRL
-199 ACYIIALLFGLRVI
+199 ACYIIAIVLGLRII
-213 NYIRVLFNTASA
+213 NYIKLLFLSATA

-234 KKMEEIV
+234 KRMEEIV

-254 STANADYAEK
+254 SSNNSDYAEK

-289 IEEIAKNTTLIYGEI
+289 IEEIAKNTTLVYGEI
-304 EKVAIDSE
+304 EKVSIDSE

-329 VFSQKMI
+329 LFSQKMI

-394 LRESKIKINK
+394 LRESKIKITK
-404 TSDLN
+404 TSDFN
-409 KAVAETYNDVSLRLE
+409 KAVAETYKDVSLRLE

>member
-8 KLKNKLDKGI
+8 KIKNKLDKGI
-18 KKISELSQA
+18 KKISGLSHA
-27 EQNVNSAI
+27 EQNADSAMNSENKKLNIFAI
-35 TAENSKLNNFAIIT
+35 TT
-49 TWITMV
+49 TWLTMV
-55 LGEVIFLVSQFA
+55 MGEIFFVISQIT
-67 QQRQFDDFKI
+67 QQRQFDDFKM

-90 LIPTIIFFFFKKI
+90 LIPTIIFFFFKRI
-103 HSVLSIL
+103 HSVL

-164 IMDFAFLFIVSNM
+164 VMDFAFLFIVSNM
-177 EFNGERYLDTLFNIR
+177 EFNGEKYIDTLFNMR
-192 AEVGIRS
+192 AEIVIRL
-199 ACYIIALLFGLRVI
+199 ACYIIAIVLGLRII
-213 NYIRVLFNTASA
+213 NYIKLLFLSATA

-234 KKMEEIV
+234 KRMEEIV

-254 STANADYAEK
+254 SSNNSDYAEK

-304 EKVAIDSE
+304 EKVSIDSE

-329 VFSQKMI
+329 LFSQKMI

-394 LRESKIKINK
+394 LRESKIKITK
-404 TSDLN
+404 TSDFN
-409 KAVAETYNDVSLRLE
+409 KAVAETYKDVSLRLE

>member
-8 KLKNKLDKGI
+8 KIKNKLDKGI
-18 KKISELSQA
+18 KKISGLSHA
-27 EQNVNSAI
+27 EQNADSAMNSENKKLNIFAI
-35 TAENSKLNNFAIIT
+35 TT
-49 TWITMV
+49 TWLTMV
-55 LGEVIFLVSQFA
+55 MGEIFFVISQIT
-67 QQRQFDDFKI
+67 QQRQFDDFKM

-90 LIPTIIFFFFKKI
+90 LIPTIIFFFFKRI
-103 HSVLSIL
+103 HSVL

-148 LFMSK
+148 LFISK

-164 IMDFAFLFIVSNM
+164 VMDFAFLFIVSNM
-177 EFNGERYLDTLFNIR
+177 EFNGEKYIDTLFNMR
-192 AEVGIRS
+192 AEIVIRL
-199 ACYIIALLFGLRVI
+199 ACYIIAIVLGLRII
-213 NYIRVLFNTASA
+213 NYIKLLFLSATA

-234 KKMEEIV
+234 KRMEEIV

-254 STANADYAEK
+254 SSNNSDYAEK

-304 EKVAIDSE
+304 EKVSIDSE

-329 VFSQKMI
+329 LFSQKMI

-394 LRESKIKINK
+394 LRESKIKITK
-404 TSDLN
+404 TSDFN
-409 KAVAETYNDVSLRLE
+409 KAVAETYKDVSLRLE

>member
-8 KLKNKLDKGI
+8 KIKNKLDKGI
-18 KKISELSQA
+18 KKISGLSHA
-27 EQNVNSAI
+27 EQNADSAMNSENKKLNIFAI
-35 TAENSKLNNFAIIT
+35 TT
-49 TWITMV
+49 TWLTMV
-55 LGEVIFLVSQFA
+55 MGEIFFVISQIT
-67 QQRQFDDFKI
+67 QQRQFEDFKM

-90 LIPTIIFFFFKKI
+90 LIPTIIFFFFKRI
-103 HSVLSIL
+103 HSVL

-164 IMDFAFLFIVSNM
+164 VMDFAFLFIVSNM
-177 EFNGERYLDTLFNIR
+177 EFNGEKYIDTLFNMR
-192 AEVGIRS
+192 AEIGIRL
-199 ACYIIALLFGLRVI
+199 ACYIIAIVLGLRII
-213 NYIRVLFNTASA
+213 NYIKLLFLSA
-225 NEKKTAEQN
+225 TVNEKKTAEQN
-234 KKMEEIV
+234 KRMEEIV

-254 STANADYAEK
+254 SSNNSDYAEK

-289 IEEIAKNTTLIYGEI
+289 IEEIAKNTTLVYGEI
-304 EKVAIDSE
+304 EKVSIDSE

-329 VFSQKMI
+329 LFSQKMI

-394 LRESKIKINK
+394 LRESKIKITK
-404 TSDLN
+404 TSDFN
-409 KAVAETYNDVSLRLE
+409 KAVAETYKDVSLRLE

>member
-1 MAKNVKE
+1 MAKNMKE
-8 KLKNKLDKGI
+8 KLKSKPEQGI
-18 KKISELSQA
+18 KKISETSQA
-27 EQNVNSAI
+27 NQNSNSTI

-49 TWITMV
+49 TWITLV
-55 LGEVIFLVSQFA
+55 LGELIFLVSQFA

-90 LIPTIIFFFFKKI
+90 LIPTIIFFFFKRI
-103 HSVLSIL
+103 HSVL

-125 SYVCLGYNHQVW
+125 SYICLGYNHQVW

-164 IMDFAFLFIVSNM
+164 VMDFAFLFIVSNM
-177 EFNGERYLDTLFNIR
+177 EFNGEKYIDTLFNMR
-192 AEVGIRS
+192 AEIGIRL

-213 NYIRVLFNTASA
+213 NYIRVLFNSASA
-225 NEKKTAEQN
+225 NEKRTNEQN
-234 KKMEEIV
+234 KKMEEMV
-241 TGIKDLSENLKKL
+241 FGIKDLSEKLKKL

-264 LSEASESQASGIE
+264 LSESSESQASGIE

-289 IEEIAKNTTLIYGEI
+289 IEEIAKNTTLVYGEI
-304 EKVAIDSE
+304 ERVTIDSE

-329 VFSQKMI
+329 LFSQKMI

-409 KAVAETYNDVSLRLE
+409 KAVAETYNDVSAKLD

-433 SFAIQELDKGG
+433 SFATQELDKGG
-444 REISK
+444 REIAK
-449 SLELISQ
+449 ALEGISQ

-468 ASTTKEFDG
+468 ESTTKEFDS

-485 VGN
+485 IGN

>member
-1 MAKNVKE
+1 MAKNMKE
-8 KLKNKLDKGI
+8 KLKSKPEQGI
-18 KKISELSQA
+18 KKISETSQA
-27 EQNVNSAI
+27 NQNSNSTI
-35 TAENSKLNNFAIIT
+35 TAENSKLNTFAIIT
-49 TWITMV
+49 TWITLV

-67 QQRQFDDFKI
+67 QQRQFDDFKM

-103 HSVLSIL
+103 HSVL

-164 IMDFAFLFIVSNM
+164 VMDFAFLFIVSNM
-177 EFNGERYLDTLFNIR
+177 EFNGEKYIDTLFNMR
-192 AEVGIRS
+192 AEIGIRL
-199 ACYIIALLFGLRVI
+199 ACYVIALLFGLRVI

-225 NEKKTAEQN
+225 NEKRTNEQN

-241 TGIKDLSENLKKL
+241 FGIKDLSEKLKKL

-264 LSEASESQASGIE
+264 LSESSESQASGIE

-289 IEEIAKNTTLIYGEI
+289 IEEIAKNTTLVYGEI
-304 EKVAIDSE
+304 EKVTIDSE

-329 VFSQKMI
+329 LFSQKMI

-409 KAVAETYNDVSLRLE
+409 KAVAETYNDVSAKLD

-433 SFAIQELDKGG
+433 SFATQELDKGG
-444 REISK
+444 REIAK
-449 SLELISQ
+449 ALEGISQ

-468 ASTTKEFDG
+468 ESTTKEFDS

-485 VGN
+485 IGN

>member
-35 TAENSKLNNFAIIT
+35 TAENNKLNTFAIIT

-67 QQRQFDDFKI
+67 QQRQFDDFKM

-90 LIPTIIFFFFKKI
+90 LIPTIIFFFFKRI
-103 HSVLSIL
+103 HSVL

-125 SYVCLGYNHQVW
+125 SYICLGYNHQVW

-164 IMDFAFLFIVSNM
+164 VMDFAFLFIVSNM
-177 EFNGERYLDTLFNIR
+177 EFNGEKYIDTLFNMR
-192 AEVGIRS
+192 AEAGIRL
-199 ACYIIALLFGLRVI
+199 ACYVIALLFGLRVI

-225 NEKKTAEQN
+225 NEKRTNEQN

-241 TGIKDLSENLKKL
+241 FGIKDLSEKLKKL

-264 LSEASESQASGIE
+264 LSESSESQASGIE

-289 IEEIAKNTTLIYGEI
+289 IEEIAKNTTLVYGEI
-304 EKVAIDSE
+304 ERVTIDSE

-329 VFSQKMI
+329 LFSQKMI

-409 KAVAETYNDVSLRLE
+409 KAVAETYNDVSAKLD

-433 SFAIQELDKGG
+433 SFATQELDKGG
-444 REISK
+444 REIAK
-449 SLELISQ
+449 ALEGISQ

-468 ASTTKEFDG
+468 ESTTKEFDS

-485 VGN
+485 IGN

>member
-1 MAKNVKE
+1 MAKNMKE
-8 KLKNKLDKGI
+8 KLKSKPEQGI
-18 KKISELSQA
+18 KKISETSQA
-27 EQNVNSAI
+27 NQNSNSTI

-49 TWITMV
+49 TWITLV
-55 LGEVIFLVSQFA
+55 LGELIFLVSQFA
-67 QQRQFDDFKI
+67 QQRQFDDFKM

-103 HSVLSIL
+103 HSVL

-125 SYVCLGYNHQVW
+125 SYICLGYNHQVW

-164 IMDFAFLFIVSNM
+164 VMDFAFLFIVSNM
-177 EFNGERYLDTLFNIR
+177 EFNGEKYIDTLFNMR
-192 AEVGIRS
+192 AEIGIRL

-213 NYIRVLFNTASA
+213 NYIRVLFNSASA
-225 NEKKTAEQN
+225 NEKRTNEQN
-234 KKMEEIV
+234 KKMEEMV
-241 TGIKDLSENLKKL
+241 FGIKDLSEKLKKL

-264 LSEASESQASGIE
+264 LSESSESQASGIE

-289 IEEIAKNTTLIYGEI
+289 IEEIAKNTTLVYGEI
-304 EKVAIDSE
+304 ERVTIDSE

-329 VFSQKMI
+329 LFSQKMI

-409 KAVAETYNDVSLRLE
+409 KAVAETYNDVSAKLD

-433 SFAIQELDKGG
+433 SFATQELDKGG
-444 REISK
+444 REIAK
-449 SLELISQ
+449 ALEGISQ

-468 ASTTKEFDG
+468 ESTTKEFDS

-485 VGN
+485 IGN

>member
-1 MAKNVKE
+1 MAKNMKE
-8 KLKNKLDKGI
+8 KLKSKPEQGI
-18 KKISELSQA
+18 KKISETSQA
-27 EQNVNSAI
+27 NQNSNSTI

-49 TWITMV
+49 TWITLV
-55 LGEVIFLVSQFA
+55 LGELIFLVSQFA

-90 LIPTIIFFFFKKI
+90 LIPTIIFFFFKRI
-103 HSVLSIL
+103 HSVL

-164 IMDFAFLFIVSNM
+164 VMDFAFLFIVSNM
-177 EFNGERYLDTLFNIR
+177 EFNGEKYIDTLFNMR
-192 AEVGIRS
+192 AEIGIRL

-213 NYIRVLFNTASA
+213 NYIRVLFNSASA
-225 NEKKTAEQN
+225 NEKRTNEQN
-234 KKMEEIV
+234 KKMEEMV
-241 TGIKDLSENLKKL
+241 FGIKDLSEKLKKL

-264 LSEASESQASGIE
+264 LSESSESQASGIE

-289 IEEIAKNTTLIYGEI
+289 IEEIAKNTTLVYGEI
-304 EKVAIDSE
+304 ERVTIDSE

-329 VFSQKMI
+329 LFSQKMI

-409 KAVAETYNDVSLRLE
+409 KAVAETYNDVSAKLD

-433 SFAIQELDKGG
+433 SFATQELDKGG
-444 REISK
+444 REIAK
-449 SLELISQ
+449 ALEGISQ

-468 ASTTKEFDG
+468 ESTTKEFDS

-485 VGN
+485 IGN

>member
-1 MAKNVKE
+1 MAKNMKE
-8 KLKNKLDKGI
+8 KLKSKPEQGI
-18 KKISELSQA
+18 KKISETSQA
-27 EQNVNSAI
+27 NQNSNSTI
-35 TAENSKLNNFAIIT
+35 TAENSKLNTFAIIT
-49 TWITMV
+49 TWITLV
-55 LGEVIFLVSQFA
+55 LGELIFLVSQFA
-67 QQRQFDDFKI
+67 QQRQFDDFKM

-90 LIPTIIFFFFKKI
+90 LIPTIIFLFFKKI
-103 HSVLSIL
+103 HSVL

-125 SYVCLGYNHQVW
+125 SYICLGYNHQVW

-164 IMDFAFLFIVSNM
+164 VMDFAFLFIVSNM
-177 EFNGERYLDTLFNIR
+177 EFNGEKYLDTLFNIR
-192 AEVGIRS
+192 AEVGIRL

-225 NEKKTAEQN
+225 NEKRTNEQN

-241 TGIKDLSENLKKL
+241 FGIKDLSEKLKKL

-264 LSEASESQASGIE
+264 LSESSESQASGIE

-289 IEEIAKNTTLIYGEI
+289 IEEIAKNTTLVYGEI
-304 EKVAIDSE
+304 ERVTIDSE

-329 VFSQKMI
+329 LFSQKMI

-409 KAVAETYNDVSLRLE
+409 KAVAETYNDVSAKLD

-433 SFAIQELDKGG
+433 SFATQELDKGG
-444 REISK
+444 REIAK
-449 SLELISQ
+449 ALEGISQ

-468 ASTTKEFDG
+468 ESTTKEFDS

-485 VGN
+485 IGN

>member
-1 MAKNVKE
+1 MAKNMKE
-8 KLKNKLDKGI
+8 KLKSKPEQGI
-18 KKISELSQA
+18 KKISETSQA
-27 EQNVNSAI
+27 NQNSNSTI

-49 TWITMV
+49 TWITLV
-55 LGEVIFLVSQFA
+55 LGELIFLVSQFA
-67 QQRQFDDFKI
+67 QQRQFDDFKM

-90 LIPTIIFFFFKKI
+90 LIPTIIFFFFKRI
-103 HSVLSIL
+103 HSVL

-125 SYVCLGYNHQVW
+125 SYICLGYNHQVW

-153 RVFVITTVFLT
+153 RVFVITTIFLT
-164 IMDFAFLFIVSNM
+164 VMDFAFLFIVSNM
-177 EFNGERYLDTLFNIR
+177 EFNGEKYIDTLFNMR
-192 AEVGIRS
+192 AEAGIRL

-213 NYIRVLFNTASA
+213 NYIRVLFNSASA
-225 NEKKTAEQN
+225 NEKRTNEQN
-234 KKMEEIV
+234 KKMEEMV
-241 TGIKDLSENLKKL
+241 FGIKDLSEKLKKL

-264 LSEASESQASGIE
+264 LSESSESQASGIE

-289 IEEIAKNTTLIYGEI
+289 IEEIAKNTTLVYGEI
-304 EKVAIDSE
+304 ERVTIDSE

-329 VFSQKMI
+329 LFSQKVI

-394 LRESKIKINK
+394 LRESKIKLNK

-409 KAVAETYNDVSLRLE
+409 KAVAETYNDVSAKLD

-433 SFAIQELDKGG
+433 SFATQELDKGG
-444 REISK
+444 REIAK
-449 SLELISQ
+449 ALEGISQ

-468 ASTTKEFDG
+468 ESTTKEFDS

-485 VGN
+485 IGN

>member
-8 KLKNKLDKGI
+8 KIKNKLDKGI
-18 KKISELSQA
+18 KKISGLSHA
-27 EQNVNSAI
+27 EQNADSAMNSENKKLNIFAI
-35 TAENSKLNNFAIIT
+35 TT
-49 TWITMV
+49 TWLTMV
-55 LGEVIFLVSQFA
+55 MGEIFFVISQIT
-67 QQRQFDDFKI
+67 QQRQFDDFKM

-90 LIPTIIFFFFKKI
+90 LIPTIIFFFFKRI
-103 HSVLSIL
+103 HSVL

-148 LFMSK
+148 LFISK

-164 IMDFAFLFIVSNM
+164 VMDFAFLFIVSNM
-177 EFNGERYLDTLFNIR
+177 EFNGEKYIDTLFNMR
-192 AEVGIRS
+192 AEIVIRL
-199 ACYIIALLFGLRVI
+199 ACYIIAIVLGLRII
-213 NYIRVLFNTASA
+213 NYIKLLFLSATA

-234 KKMEEIV
+234 KRMEEIV

-254 STANADYAEK
+254 SSNNSDYAEK

-289 IEEIAKNTTLIYGEI
+289 IEEIAKNTTLVYGEI
-304 EKVAIDSE
+304 EKVSIDSE

-329 VFSQKMI
+329 LFSQKMI

-394 LRESKIKINK
+394 LRESKIKITK
-404 TSDLN
+404 TSDFN
-409 KAVAETYNDVSLRLE
+409 KAVAETYKDVSLRLE

>member
-8 KLKNKLDKGI
+8 KIKNKLDKGI
-18 KKISELSQA
+18 KKISGLSHA
-27 EQNVNSAI
+27 EQNADSAMNSENKKLNIFAI
-35 TAENSKLNNFAIIT
+35 TT
-49 TWITMV
+49 TWLTMV
-55 LGEVIFLVSQFA
+55 MGEIFFVISQIT
-67 QQRQFDDFKI
+67 QQRQFDDFKM

-90 LIPTIIFFFFKKI
+90 LIPTIIFFFFKRI
-103 HSVLSIL
+103 HSVL

-164 IMDFAFLFIVSNM
+164 VMDFAFLFIVSNM
-177 EFNGERYLDTLFNIR
+177 EFNGEKYIDTLFNMR
-192 AEVGIRS
+192 AEVGIRL
-199 ACYIIALLFGLRVI
+199 ACYIIAIVLGLRII
-213 NYIRVLFNTASA
+213 NYIKLLFLSATA

-234 KKMEEIV
+234 KRMEEIV

-254 STANADYAEK
+254 SSNNSDYAEK

-304 EKVAIDSE
+304 EKVSIDSE

-329 VFSQKMI
+329 LFSQKMI

-394 LRESKIKINK
+394 LRESKIKITK
-404 TSDLN
+404 TSDFN
-409 KAVAETYNDVSLRLE
+409 KAVAETYKDVSLRLE